1 MRGDTMV
8 IRILL
13 TLATL
18 MALAWPA
25 FPQESARYRLGID
38 ATWSQE
44 THPFEFPPGAHLSRM
59 RGATHNSRY
68 TLFGDGR
75 TASSGLQSVAERGRT
90 DLLLLEMEDARER
103 GRLGDIFQAQGI
115 GVPGTMTAT
124 FAATQKYSLVSFATM
139 VAQSPDWFTG
149 AASVPLF
156 VDGEWVERVVWTL
169 WAWDAGTDSGTTW
182 FADNAETQPR
192 QSIRLLA
199 APYFLY
205 ADGLRPV
212 GTATLMRIEE

>member
-1 MRGDTMV
+1 MV
-8 IRILL
+8 FRFLL
-13 TLATL
+13 TLAAS
-18 MALAWPA
+18 MALASPA
-25 FPQESARYRLGID
+25 FSQESAQYRLDIH
-38 ATWSQE
+38 ATWSLE
-44 THPFEFPPGAHLSRM
+44 THPFEYAPGAHFSRM

-103 GRLGDIFQAQGI
+103 GRLGEIFDAPGI
-115 GVPGTMTAT
+115 GVPGTMSATFTAT
-124 FAATQKYSLVSFATM
+124 EKYSLASFATM
-139 VAQSPDWFTG
+139 VAPSPDWFTG

-156 VDGEWVERVVWTL
+156 VDGKWVERVELTL

-182 FADNAETQPR
+182 TADNAETQPR

-199 APYFLY
+199 APNFLY
-205 ADGLRPV
+205 PEGLRPV
-212 GTATLMRIEE
+212 GTATMVQIEE

>member
-1 MRGDTMV
+1 MV
-8 IRILL
+8 NRILL
-13 TLATL
+13 ALATW

-25 FPQESARYRLGID
+25 FSQESAQYRLDID
-38 ATWSQE
+38 ATWSPQ
-44 THPFEFPPGAHLSRM
+44 THPFEFAPGAHFSRM
-59 RGATHNSRY
+59 RGATHNRRY

-115 GVPGTMTAT
+115 GVPGTMSATFTAT
-124 FAATQKYSLVSFATM
+124 EEYSLVSFATM
-139 VAQSPDWFTG
+139 VAPSPDWFTG
-149 AASVPLF
+149 GASVPLY
-156 VDGEWVERVVWTL
+156 VDGNWAERVDLTL
-169 WAWDAGTDSGTTW
+169 WAWDAGSDSGTTW
-182 FADNAETQPR
+182 AADNAETQPR

-205 ADGLRPV
+205 AEGLKPV
-212 GTATLMRIEE
+212 GTATLTRIEE